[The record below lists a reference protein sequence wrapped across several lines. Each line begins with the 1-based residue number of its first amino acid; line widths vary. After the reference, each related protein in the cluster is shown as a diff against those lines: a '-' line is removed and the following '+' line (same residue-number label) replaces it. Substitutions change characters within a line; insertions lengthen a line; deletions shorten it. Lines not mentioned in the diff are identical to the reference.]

1 MYIVSVYDVSHY
13 LEYAQ
18 KVRHTNGEVKTV
30 GGNVRNN
37 MLFLRLQ
44 VSIALLAKTAVWRDV
59 KPC

>member
-1 MYIVSVYDVSHY
+1 MYIVSVYDVSHD

-18 KVRHTNGEVKTV
+18 KDRHEWRSE
-30 GGNVRNN
+30 NVRNN